1 MVALEN
7 KDRSLVLVCEPE
19 LKDAGCKDDGRRN
32 REMAE
37 SFHSALIRKNALLEE
52 RIALLERLAECDNE
66 IKRIDEQL
74 KLF

>member
-1 MVALEN
+1 MEN
-7 KDRSLVLVCEPE
+7 KESLVQICGLE
-19 LKDAGCKDDGRRN
+19 LKDAGCEDDGTLN

-37 SFHSALIRKNALLEE
+37 SFDPVLIRKNALLED
-52 RIALLERLAECDNE
+52 RIALLERLAECANE